1 MSIYLAVAVLL
12 VALLGVTV
20 LRNLLYWL
28 AVVLPASAYT
38 AWQVSQAWH
47 SSMYFWYVVG
57 SVVLL
62 VLMCLEAGR
71 ENDRRAAAGQPPLSK
86 AELKA
91 RAWGR

>member
-1 MSIYLAVAVLL
+1 MSIYLAACVLL

-20 LRNLLYWL
+20 LRIVLYWVV
-28 AVVLPASAYT
+28 VVLPATAYT
-38 AWQVSQAWH
+38 VWQVSQAWH

-62 VLMCLEAGR
+62 VAMCTDAGR
-71 ENDRRAAAGQPPLSK
+71 ENDRREAAGLPPMSK
-86 AELKA
+86 ADHKA